1 MEIVDGY
8 QLLELLLL
16 NVLYILHVLLQQV
29 PQQHNVYFGD
39 QLAFQM
45 ELLALQRQHAH
56 HTPLKLVVVMQELME
71 HASMLL
77 QLVQPL

>member
-8 QLLELLLL
+8 QPLELLLL
-16 NVLYILHVLLQQV
+16 NALYIQHALLQQE
-29 PQQHNVYFGD
+29 PQQHNVYSGD

-45 ELLALQRQHAH
+45 ELLASQRQHAH

-71 HASMLL
+71 HASMLH